1 MQLMC
6 VSVCLPCVTFMLS
19 VIYLFSLLCVLG
31 THNLKTFCLTV
42 LYYFVYFVFLFCDS
56 IAQRV
61 FMEDVGEC
69 VVTWSWRVNFK
80 EE

>member
-1 MQLMC
+1 MSALCYIYVISNLSFQSFMC
-6 VSVCLPCVTFMLS
+6 PGYSQPQDLLFNSGVSF
-19 VIYLFSLLCVLG
+19 F
-31 THNLKTFCLTV
+31 
-42 LYYFVYFVFLFCDS
+42 YFVFLFCDS